1 MIYVP
6 ITSLINVHCCDHFD
20 LGVDHLASP
29 DEISEMSDPWTSAI
43 PPQQGSAESA
53 PMQVPPGELGVWA
66 RELDLPGTGG

>member
-1 MIYVP
+1 MHVP
-6 ITSLINVHCCDHFD
+6 SSPLLNIHCCDHFD

-29 DEISEMSDPWTSAI
+29 DEISHMADPWTSAI
-43 PPQQGSAESA
+43 PPQQRSAEST